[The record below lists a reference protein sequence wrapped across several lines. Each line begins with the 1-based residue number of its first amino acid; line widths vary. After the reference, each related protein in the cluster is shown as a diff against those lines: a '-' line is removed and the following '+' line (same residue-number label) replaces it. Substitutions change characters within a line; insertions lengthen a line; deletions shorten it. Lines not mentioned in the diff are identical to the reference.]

1 MYNKYKWN
9 EFKEIE
15 PYLKGANSLCPQG
28 LKGFDDVVNF
38 VLIIM
43 R

>member
-1 MYNKYKWN
+1 MYNKYKWD

-15 PYLKGANSLCPQG
+15 PYLNGANSLYPQD
-28 LKGFDDVVNF
+28 LKGFDDVVKF